1 MINAIDFYKSGHRG
15 HFAEKT
21 EYVYGNLTPRSTKY
35 AKTDYIV
42 VAGLQGFCKKNLIEG
57 FDRDF
62 FNQPKEKVINKY
74 KRRMDNALGVGV
86 VPVDHLESLHDLGYL
101 PIIVKGLP
109 EGSIVPAKIPV
120 LTIINTIPEFFWI
133 VNYLET
139 LLSAELWPTITAAT
153 IAYEYRRI
161 LTEYADKTGT
171 PREFV
176 ALQGHDFSFRGLPG
190 VEAAKLFGIG
200 HLMSFAG
207 TDTVPA
213 IDYAEDYYNADS
225 DKELVG
231 CSVPATEHSVTTAN
245 IGNLERTLGSKRAA
259 EKEFIRKLISEKHP
273 AGIVSIVSDS
283 FDYWTVVSEISA
295 ELKEEIRARKP
306 VTDDKGNVIVPAKV
320 VFRPDCYDSETSIL
334 TPRGWVLFKD
344 LTEDDLVAQVLDD
357 NSYEF
362 VKPLKIVNQ
371 KYKGTMYHFKDHHGK
386 IDLLVTPNHRMITQ
400 YTDKQGNV
408 SERVTLAEKLGKVG
422 ATKGN
427 GNHGM
432 WRSAKA
438 PELGTVLSDFERL
451 KIAFQA
457 DGSYVTDSKR
467 KIRFSFAKDRKKER
481 LIELVNRMGLN
492 HSVYDLKD
500 DRVEIHIDVNDKT
513 LMAKDFDW
521 VDTSALSYSWCVDFM
536 EELSHWDSSIRHSE
550 RFKFDTTNK
559 SVVEVVELVAIG
571 AGYGILI
578 SKSEDNRKEHFSDV
592 YTAHIM
598 KNNII
603 GGQARKKYEVDYD
616 GTVHCVQV
624 PTGRLLVKRGRGTMV
639 CGNSGDPVK
648 ILTGYKLDP
657 CTFSD
662 KNEVYAELDGAT
674 NLPEAVKVGD
684 KFFELHQCL
693 DGRVDLGKEL
703 TEVEVKGS
711 VEVLWNI
718 FGGTTTRKGF
728 RQLNEVGLIYGDS
741 ITLDRAKEIMQ
752 RLYEKNFASG
762 NVVLGIGS
770 FTYQYN
776 TRDTYGIA
784 MKATWCQVDGQGI
797 NIYKDPKTD
806 DGTKKSAK
814 GLLLVEIEDGKYVLY
829 DEQTEEQEQEGELQ
843 VIFQD
848 GIILNETSL
857 EEIRGKLWQ

>member
-101 PIIVKGLP
+101 PVIVKGLP

-176 ALQGHDFSFRGLPG
+176 AFQGHDFSFRGLPG
-190 VEAAKLFGIG
+190 VEASKLFGIG

-245 IGNLERTLGSKRAA
+245 IGNLERTLGSKRAG

-306 VTDDKGNVIVPAKV
+306 VTDDNGNVIVPAKTT
-320 VFRPDCYDSETSIL
+320 FRPD
-334 TPRGWVLFKD
+334 
-344 LTEDDLVAQVLDD
+344 
-357 NSYEF
+357 
-362 VKPLKIVNQ
+362 
-371 KYKGTMYHFKDHHGK
+371 
-386 IDLLVTPNHRMITQ
+386 
-400 YTDKQGNV
+400 
-408 SERVTLAEKLGKVG
+408 
-422 ATKGN
+422 
-427 GNHGM
+427 
-432 WRSAKA
+432 
-438 PELGTVLSDFERL
+438 
-451 KIAFQA
+451 
-457 DGSYVTDSKR
+457 
-467 KIRFSFAKDRKKER
+467 
-481 LIELVNRMGLN
+481 
-492 HSVYDLKD
+492 
-500 DRVEIHIDVNDKT
+500 
-513 LMAKDFDW
+513 
-521 VDTSALSYSWCVDFM
+521 
-536 EELSHWDSSIRHSE
+536 
-550 RFKFDTTNK
+550 
-559 SVVEVVELVAIG
+559 
-571 AGYGILI
+571 
-578 SKSEDNRKEHFSDV
+578 
-592 YTAHIM
+592 
-598 KNNII
+598 
-603 GGQARKKYEVDYD
+603 
-616 GTVHCVQV
+616 
-624 PTGRLLVKRGRGTMV
+624 
-639 CGNSGDPVK
+639 SGDPVK

-674 NLPEAVKVGD
+674 TLPEAVKVGD
-684 KFFELHQCL
+684 KFFEIYQCL

-718 FGGTTTRKGF
+718 FGGTTTFKGF

-741 ITLDRAKEIMQ
+741 ITIDRAKEIMQ

-814 GLLLVEIEDGKYVLY
+814 GLLRVEIEDGKYVLY
-829 DEQTEEQEQEGELQ
+829 DEQTEEQEQQGELQ

-848 GIILNETSL
+848 GTILNETSL